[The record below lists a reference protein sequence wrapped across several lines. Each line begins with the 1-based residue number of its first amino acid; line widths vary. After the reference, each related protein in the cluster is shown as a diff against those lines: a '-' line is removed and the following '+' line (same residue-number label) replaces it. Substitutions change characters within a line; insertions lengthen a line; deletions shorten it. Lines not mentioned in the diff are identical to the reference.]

1 MSTRLISF
9 DANGTLYTT
18 HELLKVSMQKT
29 LTEDLQINKNID
41 QELETFLEYNPNLS
55 LSDKYIYFLQ
65 ETDNLQVL
73 QNLSKGLPD
82 NLESLSQEQKEFLI
96 SKLTEIHEQK
106 CIQLIPEMIKNGQIY
121 VFDGVRELLENLL
134 ENDKKLVL
142 ITSKPKEETYLLLNQ
157 LDIKKYF
164 RAILTT
170 TSAELIND
178 NEERL
183 GFDLR
188 EQNNQGLTKKPNTYL
203 ALLLKHY
210 NQEIEYHLGDS
221 VDDQKFAANL
231 EINYLLL
238 KPKTEMTNDDKNSN
252 ILLCQNIL
260 SKLLPAM
267 KNTNDSAEESL
278 DEKQEFENNL
288 ENQPEEMIEN
298 NKPEEEK
305 KQEETENQ
313 DNLNLADKNQE
324 QTNLEDEEIE
334 NLETSEN
341 EFTEQEEEE
350 IQDLNTHEKEDEHT
364 QESDTEKDEKVEN
377 FDNDKKEE
385 EEIIEPKIK
394 EKKQESNTVKLSEV
408 DFKNNLN
415 TAVKSM
421 QFAKQNYKNSIL
433 SLKH

>member
-188 EQNNQGLTKKPNTYL
+188 EQNNQRLTKKPNTYL

-267 KNTNDSAEESL
+267 ENTNDSAEESL

-288 ENQPEEMIEN
+288 ENQPEEIIEN

>member
-188 EQNNQGLTKKPNTYL
+188 EQNNQRLTKKPNTYL

-210 NQEIEYHLGDS
+210 NQEIECHLGDS

-267 KNTNDSAEESL
+267 ENTNDSAEESL

-288 ENQPEEMIEN
+288 ENQPEEIIEN

-415 TAVKSM
+415 TTVKSM

>member
-288 ENQPEEMIEN
+288 ENQPEEIIEN